1 MSYTQI
7 FIIFN
12 PFSSGQAAA
21 KAMRLAER
29 LRKRNL
35 PVTVQETEYPGHA
48 EALAYQAAGGSRH
61 PLIISAS
68 GDGGYNEVVN
78 GVMRAQTDF
87 PSHRPVC
94 AILPAGNAND
104 HRRSVRKHPMT
115 WAITRTDPEAMDLL
129 ELVISKSGHRQVRYA
144 HSYIGLGISSHAA
157 AQLNQEELGPIK
169 EKLIVARAIFAFHP
183 LAITHADGKTKRY
196 DSLVFFNIHQ
206 MSKVLRAGRK
216 ADINNGSFRVAA
228 IPHRSQF
235 WLARIVL
242 NILLFMFGLVRLPQ
256 QSRYE
261 FSVPQTEL
269 IHLDGE
275 VMRLPEGSHVSVQI
289 KPAALLAIR

>member
-1 MSYTQI
+1 MTYSSIT
-7 FIIFN
+7 IIYN
-12 PFSSGQAAA
+12 PFSTGQAQT
-21 KAMRLAER
+21 KAQRLADR
-29 LRKRNL
+29 LGKRKL
-35 PVTVQETEYPGHA
+35 KVTLEATQHSGHA
-48 EALAYQAAGGSRH
+48 EALAYQLASQQPH

-78 GVMRAQTDF
+78 GVMRAKAEHPQ
-87 PSHRPVC
+87 HRPVC

-104 HRRSVRKHPMT
+104 HRRSVRKHPLT
-115 WAITRTDPEAMDLL
+115 WAITRTQPEAMDLL
-129 ELVISKSGHRQVRYA
+129 ELEIRKGNFRQLRYA

-157 AQLNQEELGPIK
+157 AQLNQETLNPIK
-169 EKLIVARAIFAFHP
+169 EKLIVAKAIFAFRP
-183 LAITHADGKTKRY
+183 LAITHGDGKTKRY

-206 MSKVLRAGRK
+206 MSKVLRAGSK

-235 WLARIVL
+235 FLARILL
-242 NILLFMFGLVRLPQ
+242 NILLFMFGLVKLPQ
-256 QSRYE
+256 QSSYQ
-261 FSVPQTEL
+261 FGVPQTEL

-275 VMRLPEGSHVSVQI
+275 VISLPAQSEVTVRI